1 MVKFL
6 VDILAGIF
14 IVGVVNVI
22 PSAILLL
29 IGEAIGLT
37 ERLKDLTYKLFKWRP
52 DPQLIYYSI
61 TLPFVIYFLSRPLEN

>member
-37 ERLKDLTYKLFKWRP
+37 DYLQDLTYKLWKRRE

-61 TLPFVIYFLSRPLEN
+61 TLPFVIYFLSRQTG